1 MASVEVPASAWWV
14 PAVTCRKSC
23 RIGFNERLVWSALL
37 RRIKAGGGSS
47 AESLARQTGLG
58 GYAPG
63 SSCGRLA
70 ADRLAVCRDGIWHA
84 AEPPPDIGF
93 VRNPKVA
100 GRGAKIKTLRSRLP

>member
-1 MASVEVPASAWWV
+1 MATVEVPASAWWV
-14 PAVTCRKSC
+14 PAVTGRKSC
-23 RIGFNERLVWSALL
+23 RIGLNERLVWSALL

-47 AESLARQTGLG
+47 VESLARQTGLG
-58 GYAPG
+58 GYAAG
-63 SSCGRLA
+63 SSCRRLA

-100 GRGAKIKTLRSRLP
+100 GGPWWGRF